1 MGIINTEEGFLSHD
15 GPGMEDSYTN
25 DAIIVV
31 APSVGD
37 NVITMFN
44 VQRFLENGEYISSE
58 AIRRVPHFP
67 GFHVEIAVEAAGNRD
82 HAHDQRQSDALPIY
96 RQPHD
101 PHRAGVETSRLRDGR
116 KPVVAVSRMGILES
130 RGFV

>member
-15 GPGMEDSYTN
+15 GPGMEDSYAN

-44 VQRFLENGEYISSE
+44 VQRFLENGEYVSSE
-58 AIRRVPHFP
+58 SIRKVPHFP
-67 GFHVEIAVEAAGNRD
+67 GFHVEIAVETAGNRD
-82 HAHDQRQSDALPIY
+82 NAHDQRPSDAVPLYRQSD
-96 RQPHD
+96 D
-101 PHRAGVETSRLRDGR
+101 PHRAGVEARRLRDGR
-116 KPVVAVSRMGILES
+116 EPGVAVSRMGIFES